1 MAEDNNKNKK
11 NVAPGLV
18 KSEGYTKPQKNGVK
32 NPTLKVIVTDLPSTQ
47 KLELYSHYYEEKKAD
62 TNWIP
67 PQSELHITEEM
78 RKQVPL
84 SSVEK
89 TNAKQLEEKTQPK
102 FSKPK
107 KREDVPVVEAPKVA
121 DKLTSDMELALQ
133 NMAKIKEQKEEIKH
147 IDREIPMDV
156 KFETETETP
165 KINMFEAVNQA
176 TPEPE
181 QKEEV
186 DKKEILKEK
195 PYMRIDKSEVRTSTD
210 ADGNVVYM
218 VDRKVYKQSEFSE
231 YLQGVS
237 GKILARDCK
246 FLEIKGVEY
255 KLKGENYLAS
265 TGETVSVD
273 EMLDLLAQEK

>member
-1 MAEDNNKNKK
+1 MSDNNKNKK

-18 KSEGYTKPQKNGVK
+18 KSEGFTKPQKNRVK
-32 NPTLKVIVTDLPSTQ
+32 NPTLKAVVTDLPSTQ
-47 KLELYSHYYEEKKAD
+47 KLELYSQYYEEKMAD

-67 PQSELHITEEM
+67 PQAELHITEEM
-78 RKQVPL
+78 RKQVPT
-84 SSVEK
+84 SSSEK
-89 TNAKQLEEKTQPK
+89 TNSNQFEEKMQPK
-102 FSKPK
+102 YTKPK
-107 KREDVPVVEAPKVA
+107 KKEDIPVVEAPKIA
-121 DKLTSDMELALQ
+121 DKLSSDMELVLQ
-133 NMAKIKEQKEEIKH
+133 NMAQLKEQKEEIKQ
-147 IDREIPMDV
+147 IDRTIPMDEKLELV
-156 KFETETETP
+156 QEESKENVFA
-165 KINMFEAVNQA
+165 EANKVV
-176 TPEPE
+176 PSEE
-181 QKEEV
+181 VKEEV

-195 PYMRIDKSEVRTSTD
+195 PYMRVDKAEVRISTD
-210 ADGNVVYM
+210 SEGNVVYM

>member
-1 MAEDNNKNKK
+1 MAEDNKNKK

-18 KSEGYTKPQKNGVK
+18 KSEGFTKPQKSNAK
-32 NPTLKVIVTDLPSTQ
+32 NPTLKAVVTELPSTQ
-47 KLELYSHYYEEKKAD
+47 KLELYSQYYEEKKAD

-67 PQSELHITEEM
+67 PQDKLNITEDM
-78 RKQVPL
+78 RKPTSPVPA
-84 SSVEK
+84 EK
-89 TNAKQLEEKTQPK
+89 QIAKQPEVKAQPK
-102 FSKPK
+102 FVKPK
-107 KREDVPVVEAPKVA
+107 KREDVPVPEAPKVA

-133 NMAKIKEQKEEIKH
+133 NMAKIKEQKEEIKQ

-195 PYMRIDKSEVRTSTD
+195 PYMRVDKAEVRTSTD

-218 VDRKVYKQSEFSE
+218 VDKKVYKKSEFNE

-237 GKILARDCK
+237 GKILALDCK
-246 FLEIKGVEY
+246 LLEIKGVEY
-255 KLKGENYLAS
+255 KRQGDGYVSSNGENL
-265 TGETVSVD
+265 SVD
-273 EMLDLLAQEK
+273 EMLEIVAQEK